1 MAPIAIADTGFCIM
15 GFDRPR
21 YGFLNWIKPPGAYWF
36 NQRLRFIGLMLCCL
50 GIVLTARLVW
60 SQQPIH
66 LTMLTSALDAA
77 QGQSLVAAFE
87 AENPGIKIDVIEGP
101 NASNL
106 IEDLYTSSFL
116 LGGSPYDL
124 VMMDVVWLPK
134 FAAAGWLLDL
144 TDRIPAADLADFMA
158 ADLAGGRY
166 NGRLYRLPV
175 RSDVQLLYYRQ
186 DWLQQ
191 VGIQPPETFADLVAA
206 AQLLQSAGIA
216 RWGYVWQG
224 RQFEGLTA
232 VFVDILAGH
241 GGFWVNPDNLEVGL
255 DRPEAIQALQFLRN
269 TIGVGIS
276 PPGVTN
282 YQHEDARRLF
292 QGGEVAFMHNW
303 PYAYPLSNA
312 ADSPVQGKFN
322 IRLMVHEPGLA
333 SAACLG
339 GWGIGIAKTTAHP
352 EAALQVAQFYASPA
366 GQKRSILD
374 NGYLPTRRS
383 LYADPEVLAQ
393 YPYFASLMP
402 VVENAVLRPPIAQY
416 AQASDILQRYLS
428 AAITHRMTP
437 EAALQAAA
445 TETRALLGRSTNPPS
460 AAEPIDPVKEVS

>member
-1 MAPIAIADTGFCIM
+1 
-15 GFDRPR
+15 
-21 YGFLNWIKPPGAYWF
+21 
-36 NQRLRFIGLMLCCL
+36 
-50 GIVLTARLVW
+50 
-60 SQQPIH
+60 
-66 LTMLTSALDAA
+66 MLTSALDAA

-87 AENPGIKIDVIEGP
+87 AQNPDIKIDVVEGP

-116 LGGSPYDL
+116 LGDSPYDL

-144 TDRIPAADLADFMA
+144 TDRIPANDLADFMT
-158 ADLAGGRY
+158 ADLEGGRY
-166 NGRLYRLPV
+166 DGRLYRLPV
-175 RSDVQLLYYRQ
+175 RSDAQLLYYRK

-191 VGIQPPETFADLVAA
+191 AGIQPPDTFDQLMAA
-206 AQLLQSAGIA
+206 SKLLQSAGISK
-216 RWGYVWQG
+216 WGYVWQG
-224 RQFEGLTA
+224 RQFEGLAA
-232 VFVDILAGH
+232 VFVDILAGF
-241 GGFWVNPDNLEVGL
+241 GGFWVNPTDREVGL
-255 DRPEAIQALQFLRN
+255 DHPEAIAALQFLRD
-269 TIGVGIS
+269 TVTSGIS

-312 ADSPVQGKFN
+312 EDSPIKGKFD
-322 IRLMVHEPGLA
+322 IKLMVHQPGLT

-339 GWGIGIAKTTAHP
+339 GWGIGITKTTAHP
-352 EAALQVAQFYASPA
+352 DAALRVAQFYASPDA
-366 GQKRSILD
+366 QRLSILE

-383 LYADPEVLAQ
+383 LYADPAILTK
-393 YPYFASLMP
+393 YPYFSGMMS
-402 VVENAVLRPPIAQY
+402 VIDNAVLRPPIAQY

-428 AAITHRMTP
+428 AAITDRMSP

-445 TETRALLGRSTNPPS
+445 RETRALL
-460 AAEPIDPVKEVS
+460 AQE

>member
-1 MAPIAIADTGFCIM
+1 MLRFL
-15 GFDRPR
+15 DRW
-21 YGFLNWIKPPGAYWF
+21 LHK
-36 NQRLRFIGLMLCCL
+36 RLRFLGLLLLCC
-50 GIVLTARLVW
+50 GIVLSARLVW

-77 QGQSLVAAFE
+77 QGRSLVAAFE

-106 IEDLYTSSFL
+106 IEDLYTASFL

-158 ADLAGGRY
+158 ADLEGGRY
-166 NGRLYRLPV
+166 DERLYRLPV
-175 RSDVQLLYYRQ
+175 RSDAQLLYYRQ

-191 VGIQPPETFADLVAA
+191 AGIQPPETFEELMAA
-206 AQLLQSAGIA
+206 SKLLQSAGIA

-224 RQFEGLTA
+224 RQFEGLAA

-241 GGFWVNPDNLEVGL
+241 GGFWVNPNNLEVGL
-255 DRPEAIQALQFLRN
+255 DRPEAIAALQFLRR
-269 TIGVGIS
+269 TISEGVS
-276 PPGVTN
+276 PPGVSN

-303 PYAYPLSNA
+303 PYAYPLTNGS
-312 ADSPVQGKFN
+312 DSPIQGKFG
-322 IRLMVHEPGLA
+322 IRLMVHEPGLQ

-339 GWGIGIAKTTAHP
+339 GWGIGIAKSTAHP
-352 EAALQVAQFYASPA
+352 EAALKVAQFYASPA
-366 GQKRSILD
+366 AQKLSILE

-383 LYADPEVLAQ
+383 LYADPQVLDQ
-393 YPYFASLMP
+393 YPYFATMMP

-428 AAITHRMTP
+428 AAITNRMSP
-437 EAALQAAA
+437 EAAMQAAA
-445 TETRALLGRSTNPPS
+445 TETRALLSRTTASQPESNLTGSNPDQTIAQPQLFTAHRS
-460 AAEPIDPVKEVS
+460 IGEVR